1 MGHEKRAGL
10 SSSST
15 GISRVFPK
23 WAGKMDWRS
32 VEPLSPANNGMNFY
46 FGPNNATTLEVE
58 AFKDGVHPH
67 HHWFFRKYSHLGK

>member
-23 WAGKMDWRS
+23 WVGKMDWRS
-32 VEPLSPANNGMNFY
+32 VEPLSRANNFY
-46 FGPNNATTLEVE
+46 FGPNNATMLEVE
-58 AFKDGVHPH
+58 AFRAGVHPH
-67 HHWFFRKYSHLGK
+67 HHWFFLKYSHLGK